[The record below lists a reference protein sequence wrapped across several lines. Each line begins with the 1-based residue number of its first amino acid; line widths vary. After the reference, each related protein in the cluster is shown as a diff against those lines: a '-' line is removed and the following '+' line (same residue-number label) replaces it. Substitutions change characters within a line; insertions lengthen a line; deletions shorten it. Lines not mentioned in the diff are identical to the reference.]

1 MSEGSGWL
9 VRSVDNHYL
18 NIVLYNQSR
27 GSSYIQLPPELRNGR
42 KGLIN
47 LKNKDDECFRWC
59 HIRHLNP
66 REGNPQR
73 IKKVDKD
80 YIKQLHYSGVEF
92 PVTIK
97 QINKIEKQNNIN
109 VNVFGYNDKQR
120 YPIYVSMER
129 NEDHLNVLLITEDKN
144 SHYALIKVPTDLC
157 IIKQNIG
164 RESTLLYIVCIV
176 SVLKRY

>member
-18 NIVLYNQSR
+18 DIVLHNQSR

-42 KGLIN
+42 EGLIN

-80 YIKQLHYSGVEF
+80 YIKQLHYSG
-92 PVTIK
+92 
-97 QINKIEKQNNIN
+97 
-109 VNVFGYNDKQR
+109 
-120 YPIYVSMER
+120 
-129 NEDHLNVLLITEDKN
+129 
-144 SHYALIKVPTDLC
+144 
-157 IIKQNIG
+157 IG
-164 RESTLLYIVCIV
+164 
-176 SVLKRY
+176 KR